1 MLLPN
6 LYKTLSVSLLDDS
19 KYEFTVEINQED
31 SLFKGHF
38 PERPV
43 LPGVCTIQI
52 IRECVCSLIKKNL
65 HFMEISQCK
74 FMGMVV
80 PDIDNKLTLQVS
92 FKEET
97 GGYIVNANIVNSG
110 RVVFKI
116 KGTLME
122 VDHV

>member
-19 KYEFTVEINQED
+19 KYEFTVEINPED

-52 IRECVCSLIKKNL
+52 IRECVCSLIKNNL

-92 FKEET
+92 FKEEA
-97 GGYIVNANIVNSG
+97 GGYIVNANIINSG

-122 VDHV
+122 VHHV